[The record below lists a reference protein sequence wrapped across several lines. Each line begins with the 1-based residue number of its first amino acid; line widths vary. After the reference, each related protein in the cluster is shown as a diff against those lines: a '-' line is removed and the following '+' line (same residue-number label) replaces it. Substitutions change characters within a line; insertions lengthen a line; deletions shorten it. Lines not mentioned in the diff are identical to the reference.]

1 MKAAVPKSHSFTLRR
16 STEDANLVG
25 RIANPTFPTKDL
37 WAANRWMLQRLQK
50 CNMVQTNMPVTKWEK
65 KHTTCYIVKWCRPF
79 MQRSHCFSVAWDRLL
94 CCLLASNQ
102 WSKEY
107 QRESSMPVRVRG
119 GDGNGERKLV
129 SKNWTSNIDW
139 YGASCILHWK
149 KSALHGFVALG
160 RPRSIAIS
168 VSVWSSVPFGSKKQ
182 KIVRFH
188 IPVNYPSSMKIDL
201 GTAPQPNQLTA
212 GQHPM
217 GGLSNSLK

>member
-1 MKAAVPKSHSFTLRR
+1 MKAAVPKSHSFTLHR

-65 KHTTCYIVKWCRPF
+65 NTQLAIL
-79 MQRSHCFSVAWDRLL
+79 SNGADLL
-94 CCLLASNQ
+94 CNAPIVFLWRGIGYYAACLQVISGPRN
-102 WSKEY
+102 

-149 KSALHGFVALG
+149 K
-160 RPRSIAIS
+160 IS
-168 VSVWSSVPFGSKKQ
+168 TSWVCCIGPPSFHRHFSFGLKFGSIWVQ
-182 KIVRFH
+182 ETENC
-188 IPVNYPSSMKIDL
+188 PVS
-201 GTAPQPNQLTA
+201 
-212 GQHPM
+212 HPCELSVVHEDRPWNSPTTKPAYSRTTSN
-217 GGLSNSLK
+217 GGPF

>member
-102 WSKEY
+102 WSKEH

-119 GDGNGERKLV
+119 GDSNGERKLV

-149 KSALHGFVALG
+149 K
-160 RPRSIAIS
+160 IS
-168 VSVWSSVPFGSKKQ
+168 TSWVCCIGPPSFHRHFSFGLKFGSIWVQ
-182 KIVRFH
+182 ETENC
-188 IPVNYPSSMKIDL
+188 PVS
-201 GTAPQPNQLTA
+201 
-212 GQHPM
+212 HPCELSVVHEDRPWNSPTTKPAYSRTTSN
-217 GGLSNSLK
+217 GGPF

>member
-1 MKAAVPKSHSFTLRR
+1 
-16 STEDANLVG
+16 
-25 RIANPTFPTKDL
+25 
-37 WAANRWMLQRLQK
+37 MLQRLQK

-65 KHTTCYIVKWCRPF
+65 NTQLAIL
-79 MQRSHCFSVAWDRLL
+79 SNGADLL
-94 CCLLASNQ
+94 CNAPIVFLWRGIGYYAACLQVISGPRN
-102 WSKEY
+102 